1 MIFTPTHLSGAY
13 RIDLT
18 RHQDDRGFF
27 ARAWCQKEFEDA
39 GLVSRI
45 VQVNLSRSARQG
57 TLRGLHYQ
65 AAPYAETK
73 VIRCTRGA
81 IWDAIVDVRPASL
94 TYKQWLGLTLT
105 ADNYTMLYVPEG
117 FAHGFITLTDDAE
130 VTYQVSQ
137 FYTPGAE
144 RGIRWNDPALGV
156 EWPVPVNVI
165 SDKDDH
171 WPDFVDEARQ
181 ERVA

>member
-1 MIFTPTHLSGAY
+1 MIFTPTRLSGAY

-18 RHQDDRGFF
+18 RHQDERGFF
-27 ARAWCQKEFEDA
+27 ARAWCQKEFEEA

-45 VQVNLSRSARQG
+45 VQVNLSRSFKQG

-81 IWDAIVDVRPASL
+81 IWDAIVDVRPASP
-94 TYKQWLGLTLT
+94 TFKQWLGLELT

-117 FAHGFITLTDDAE
+117 FAHGFITLTDDVE

-144 RGIRWNDPALGV
+144 RGIRWNDPALSV
-156 EWPVPVNVI
+156 EWPEPVSVI
-165 SDKDDH
+165 SEKDAH
-171 WPDFVDEARQ
+171 WPDFVDEGRQ
-181 ERVA
+181 EAAA